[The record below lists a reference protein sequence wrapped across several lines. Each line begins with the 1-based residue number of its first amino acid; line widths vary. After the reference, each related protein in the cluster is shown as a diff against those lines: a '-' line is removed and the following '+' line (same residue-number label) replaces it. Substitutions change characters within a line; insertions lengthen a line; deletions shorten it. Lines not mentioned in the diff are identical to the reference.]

1 LFQTVLN
8 KDYPKEDYEK
18 QFTVRV
24 AENLAKLERVEEFY
38 GTKVNDTPQIVFKV
52 FEEQRQRLIK
62 AREEYG
68 DYIVPA
74 KFE

>member
-1 LFQTVLN
+1 MLN
-8 KDYPKEDYEK
+8 KDYSEEDYTK

-24 AENLAKLERVEEFY
+24 AENLAKLARVDEFY
-38 GTKVNDTPQIVFKV
+38 RTNVPDTPQLVFTV

-68 DYIVPA
+68 DYIVPDVLSGG
-74 KFE
+74 